1 MVVNAEYAASIG
13 QFFDISVAGISW
25 MRAERVT
32 PGMGINDRFSKVL
45 QEVNQLQLDSGE
57 AANKFVSGEIKD
69 VHDVMIAAEK
79 ASVSLELTLEVRNKL
94 VEAYREIMRIQM

>member
-1 MVVNAEYAASIG
+1 MNSLSSIQG
-13 QFFDISVAGISW
+13 PKQFIEGLSKATKQDNS
-25 MRAERVT
+25 E
-32 PGMGINDRFSKVL
+32 MGINDRFSKVL